1 MSLRDLAARF
11 GENRTDVRRL
21 LADTDR
27 FLSRSRL
34 LPRYEN
40 RVRDWRR
47 RLDQYGSNPEVT
59 REVRAELI
67 AVRRALREEGWEL
80 RLGSVDIRL
89 AGFRSDDS
97 LARGFRRM
105 VIVVT
110 SRGTIYTFTGDA
122 NHAELKELLSR
133 QLPPRAA
140 GETVEFHYLWYRV
153 SAGLIEL
160 AGADSEP
167 RESLSGLQETVEAR
181 KSDFLKAFRGL
192 R

>member
-1 MSLRDLAARF
+1 MSLKDLATHV
-11 GENRTDVRRL
+11 GERLTDIRVL

-34 LPRYEN
+34 MPRYEN

-47 RLDQYGSNPEVT
+47 RLNQYGSDPEVA
-59 REVRAELI
+59 RQVRTEI
-67 AVRRALREEGWEL
+67 VAVRRALRQAGWEL
-80 RLGSVDIRL
+80 RLGSMDIRV

-105 VIVVT
+105 VLILT
-110 SRGTIYTFTGDA
+110 SLGHIYPFIGDA
-122 NHAELKELLSR
+122 NHLELHDLLIHR
-133 QLPPRAA
+133 LPPR
-140 GETVEFHYLWYRV
+140 GSDETIEFHYLWYRR

-167 RESLSGLQETVEAR
+167 RESLVQLQETVEKR
-181 KSDFLKAFRGL
+181 KSDFVKTL
-192 R
+192 RNLG